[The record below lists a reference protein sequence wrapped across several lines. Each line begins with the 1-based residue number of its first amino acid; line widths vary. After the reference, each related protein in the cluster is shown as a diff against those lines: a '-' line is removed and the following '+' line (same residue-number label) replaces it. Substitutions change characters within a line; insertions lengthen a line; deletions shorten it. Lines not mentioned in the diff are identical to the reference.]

1 MSDDFKPKLQVQLQ
15 DAGLQLTSADF
26 GYHATDLYIRARP
39 GVVQWLV
46 HNYEFWNI
54 VTPFTCP
61 VEDPALRALGVRELW
76 LDVPFAG
83 FWPNDNPNNRMISHA
98 TQCD

>member
-1 MSDDFKPKLQVQLQ
+1 MQLQ

-26 GYHATDLYIRARP
+26 DYYATDLYVRARP
-39 GVVQWLV
+39 GVVRWLV

-54 VTPFTCP
+54 VTQFTCP
-61 VEDPALRALGVRELW
+61 VNDPELQAMGVRELW

-83 FWPNDNPNNRMISHA
+83 IWPNDNSSSNHNNRMISHA
-98 TQCD
+98 SQHDRKTI